1 MWLLSRTYF
10 ISQFSP
16 KSMTPATGIDSETH
30 TTWAEPMGFSLSGD
44 SSSYQE
50 SDIILWDLKIAK
62 VL

>member
-1 MWLLSRTYF
+1 
-10 ISQFSP
+10 
-16 KSMTPATGIDSETH
+16 MTPATGIDSETH